1 MVKQVG
7 CADPMVSSAKPL
19 WSREAFAL
27 LRTFLRLRDVREVQ
41 HFLRD
46 LMTEDEIRMIV
57 HRWWVARLLHAGAT
71 YRDIAERTGLSSRTI
86 ARISTWLQRGEG
98 GYAAL
103 LQRAGKKGRAE
114 TQTPAHA
121 HGHHT

>member
-1 MVKQVG
+1 MVPP
-7 CADPMVSSAKPL
+7 ADPL

-27 LRTFLRLRDVREVQ
+27 LRTFLRLRSVREVQ
-41 HFLRD
+41 RFLRD

-103 LQRAGKKGRAE
+103 LQRTGEPGRG
-114 TQTPAHA
+114 QAHA